1 MTTNQFHPKNLMVIL
16 FIFSQFTA
24 FSQGN
29 NAPNTLSENEISE
42 GWKLLFDGKSSDGW
56 RGACTEKFPE
66 QGWSTDNGT
75 LTVLPEGHGGDIV
88 TESMYS
94 NFEFSF
100 DFKAPVNSNSG
111 VKYFVLEDTYEAGKA
126 LGLEFQT
133 HDKGI
138 RPLVDKDPHPN
149 TIACLYDLL
158 QATNR
163 KLNAAGEWNN
173 ARIVARGVI
182 VEHWLNGII
191 EELLPSWFDGTLSP
205 EEKEKVEQWKE
216 ASEENRQ
223 ILPVLLRAW
232 EGMEQLQRMKHYD
245 AEKAL
250 IR

>member
-56 RGACTEKFPE
+56 RGACSEKFPE

-75 LTVLPEGHGGDIV
+75 LTVLSEGHGGDIV

-182 VEHWLNGII
+182 VEHWLNGIKVLEYERGGKEFREAVANSKFRSYSNFGEALKGHI
-191 EELLPSWFDGTLSP
+191 LLQEHNDETSFRNMKIRELC
-205 EEKEKVEQWKE
+205 
-216 ASEENRQ
+216 N
-223 ILPVLLRAW
+223 
-232 EGMEQLQRMKHYD
+232 
-245 AEKAL
+245 
-250 IR
+250 